1 MKKTAFLKWLSL
13 GLLLG
18 VSVACHDDDEDE
30 NNNNNQPQKEQQS
43 DLVTV
48 DPTPDSKKQLPQ
60 LVESQSL
67 RFNLWASGSASWV
80 GSFDGN
86 GVPVTQYID
95 YVKVSSYDA
104 STKSFKEEWTDEFE
118 SFNTSRWSKG
128 NWKMELVQLSTDNV
142 VVEDGVLKLKMTKQA
157 NEDGSYKYYGAELYS
172 KETFKYGR
180 FEAKMKMACVSGTVS
195 SMFLYYNNS
204 NKSGYNWNELDIE
217 ILGKNPKAFQSN
229 IITGTGGSQK
239 TEKVH
244 SLNYSVSS
252 DYHVY
257 VMEWTP
263 EYVSWQIDGVEMRRT
278 VAQ

>member
-18 VSVACHDDDEDE
+18 VSVACHDDEEEDPS
-30 NNNNNQPQKEQQS
+30 NNNTTQKEEQQKEP
-43 DLVTV
+43 VKA
-48 DPTPDSKKQLPQ
+48 TPDTMGQLSE
-60 LVESQSL
+60 LVEKQSL
-67 RFNLWASGSASWV
+67 RFNLWADKNVTWV

-86 GVPVTQYID
+86 RIPITQYVD
-95 YVKVSSYDA
+95 YVKVSTYNEA
-104 STKSFKEEWTDEFE
+104 TKSFEEAWTDEFE
-118 SFNTSRWSKG
+118 TFNTSRWSKG
-128 NWKMELVQLSTDNV
+128 NWGMGLVTEKTDNV
-142 VVEDGVLKLKMTKQA
+142 VVENGVLMMKMTKQDV
-157 NEDGSYKYYGAELYS
+157 NGTMKYYGAEFYT

-180 FEAKMKMACVSGTVS
+180 FEAKMKMVCAPGCIS

-204 NKSGYNWNELDIE
+204 NVAGNVWNELDIE

-229 IITGTGGSQK
+229 IITGVKNGQVT
-239 TEKVH
+239 TEKIH
-244 SLNYSVSS
+244 SLPYAVDA

-263 EYVSWQIDGVEMRRT
+263 DYVLWTVDGVEMRRT